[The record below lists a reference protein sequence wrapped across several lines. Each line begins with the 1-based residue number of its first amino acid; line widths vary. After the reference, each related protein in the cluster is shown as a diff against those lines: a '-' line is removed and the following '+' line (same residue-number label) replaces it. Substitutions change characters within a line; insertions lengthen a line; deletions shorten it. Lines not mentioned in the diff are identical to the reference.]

1 MSQFNFAG
9 FNACRV
15 FQMGIDDTDLHLLSY
30 LQMTITNEPLEYII
44 EDGIIYYYISCEK
57 IIMDNIYLNLK
68 KRGIE
73 NRLAV
78 LEKKNLISKKT
89 KNIEG
94 RNKSYVKIMPLF
106 STLQQS
112 HFDEGVLDAILEE
125 KETMAKQKEETKQNT
140 SVVSKAKQ
148 DLINN
153 FTESESLKKAI
164 ISFVEMRKKLKHE
177 MTDHALDL
185 MLRKL
190 GRFSNDAGI
199 QEQIINQS
207 ILHSW
212 TDIYELQESN
222 KTKKPKQF
230 DYEKKCDF

>member
-9 FNACRV
+9 FNACHV

-30 LQMTITNEPLEYII
+30 MQMIIANEPLEYII
-44 EDGIIYYYISCEK
+44 EDGVIYYFISYEK
-57 IIMDNIYLNLK
+57 IIMDNLYLNLK
-68 KRGIE
+68 KRGME

-89 KNIEG
+89 KTVDG
-94 RNKSYVKIMPLF
+94 RNKTYVKIMPLF
-106 STLQQS
+106 AALQQS
-112 HFDEGVLDAILEE
+112 HFDEETFNTILEKRE
-125 KETMAKQKEETKQNT
+125 EEIKKKEETKQKEC
-140 SVVSKAKQ
+140 SVISKTKQ
-148 DLINN
+148 EFIDK
-153 FTESESLKKAI
+153 FTDNESLKKAI

-190 GRFSNDAGI
+190 GRLSNQAEM

-212 TDIYELQESN
+212 TDIYALQESKSKN
-222 KTKKPKQF
+222 QQF
-230 DYEKKCDF
+230 DYGKECDF